1 MGAPIVYPRSTTL
14 GGTPTRRYNGK
25 DGAETCTEVLVAV
38 RFSQM
43 ARRIATGIDIGTHQ
57 VKVVIAEVAQTKDGS
72 PYPKILGT
80 GLSESKGLRHG
91 YIVNSSD
98 VSRSVIEAHKQAE
111 EAAGVQTKKAFLAIG
126 GIGIDELRATG
137 ETIIQRADSEVTE
150 LDIDKAI
157 ESAATMAEPNLTNR
171 RVLHQIPLSYTL
183 DGQRVHGNRPQGMNG
198 TKLEVEVLFITTL
211 KQHHDD
217 LVAAVEETGI
227 EVLDEMASPLAGS
240 YVTLSKEQRL
250 KGCVL
255 ANIGAETVS
264 VVVYD
269 HNIPISVKIFD
280 IGSANITDDLAL
292 ALRIPPEDAEKLKL
306 NKLTGADYP
315 EKKVQSIIQQR
326 LKAIFALVD
335 THLKEI
341 GNPVLPAGVVL
352 AGGGAGIGDIREI
365 ARTALKLPSR
375 RAHLNT
381 PDTTKIKDSS
391 WAVAYGLTIWGLTS
405 EQESTPG
412 KVARGFGTSF
422 VKFFK
427 QFLP

>member
-1 MGAPIVYPRSTTL
+1 
-14 GGTPTRRYNGK
+14 
-25 DGAETCTEVLVAV
+25 
-38 RFSQM
+38 M

-57 VKVVIAEVAQTKDGS
+57 VKVVIAEIAQAKDGS

-80 GLSESKGLRHG
+80 GLAESKGLRHG
-91 YIVNSSD
+91 YIINSAD
-98 VSRSVIEAHKQAE
+98 VSKSVEDAHKQAQE
-111 EAAGVQTKKAFLAIG
+111 GAGIETKKAFLAIG
-126 GIGIDELRATG
+126 GIGLDELRAQG
-137 ETIIQRADSEVTE
+137 ETIIQRADSEVTD
-150 LDIDKAI
+150 LDVDKAV
-157 ESAATMAEPNLTNR
+157 ESARVLAEPNLTNR
-171 RVLHQIPLSYTL
+171 RILHEIPLSFTL
-183 DGQRVHGNRPQGMNG
+183 DGHKVHGNRPQGMSG
-198 TKLEVEVLFITTL
+198 TKLEVEMLFVTTL

-269 HNIPISVKIFD
+269 HNIPVSLKVFD

-306 NKLTGADYP
+306 NKLTGAEYP
-315 EKKVQSIIQQR
+315 EKRVQSIIQQR
-326 LKAIFALVD
+326 LKAIFSLIDA
-335 THLKEI
+335 HLKSI
-341 GNPVLPAGVVL
+341 GSPVLPAGVIL

-365 ARTALKLPSR
+365 ARLALKLPSR
-375 RAHLNT
+375 RALLHVPEN
-381 PDTTKIKDSS
+381 TKIKDSS

-405 EQESTPG
+405 AKETTPG
-412 KVARGFGTSF
+412 KVARGFGASF
-422 VKFFK
+422 AKFFK